1 MPYLCNL
8 SLLSYF
14 HLFGLSVKKKIVV
27 DAVGSAGV
35 VGNVVAGCAAGLVE
49 GVVVTEQAV
58 EDSMALLCIVDSKSS
73 TTLLEFESLAEL
85 LVTWAKDD
93 RNAIDGGLRHVVNAR
108 AKTTANVGDFAIAIE
123 RGEDAEAVDYQA
135 VERCW
140 VDALELCVARHWACD
155 ACNHRVETVLVELM
169 WSDDEFEVGM

>member
-27 DAVGSAGV
+27 DAVGGAGV
-35 VGNVVAGCAAGLVE
+35 VVDVVAGGAASLLQ
-49 GVVVTEQAV
+49 GVVVAEQAV

-85 LVTWAKDD
+85 LVTWSEDD
-93 RNAIDGGLRHVVNAR
+93 GNAIDGSLRDVVNAR

-140 VDALELCVARHWACD
+140 VDALELCVTSNGAIYAC
-155 ACNHRVETVLVELM
+155 HHSVETVLVELM
-169 WSDDEFEVGM
+169 RSDDEFEVGM